1 MSRDFKYADGSQLQV
16 QDPSSGGKHNVGVAY
31 RNLST
36 TDYQKTFANYPGAI
50 LSQIRSFLTRRQSS
64 RINILRD
71 FGGLL
76 KSGEMLV
83 VLGRPGSGCST
94 LLKVLAG
101 QTYGLHIDDHSEISY
116 QGEPGLTL

>member
-50 LSQIRSFLTRRQSS
+50 LSQIRSSS
-64 RINILRD
+64 LDVKVQESIFYRI
-71 FGGLL
+71 
-76 KSGEMLV
+76 
-83 VLGRPGSGCST
+83 LGAS
-94 LLKVLAG
+94 
-101 QTYGLHIDDHSEISY
+101 
-116 QGEPGLTL
+116 